1 MIKVSDLLPK
11 CCSLFSVDKFIYIS
25 KSLYLNLFTNLTTKI
40 PYFLLDSTLTNLT
53 GVNADFAAGGFSA
66 TL

>member
-11 CCSLFSVDKFIYIS
+11 ACSLFSVDKYIYIS

-40 PYFLLDSTLTNLT
+40 
-53 GVNADFAAGGFSA
+53 
-66 TL
+66 